1 LKLAIF
7 AKDCQTNGNFHSQ
20 PPESGNFVTSP
31 KSPCPTAADQINKME
46 RVKTIMSENIP
57 PNNTPPE
64 KPSSSRGYFNSEQL
78 EDIALPLTR
87 PLNL

>member
-1 LKLAIF
+1 MA
-7 AKDCQTNGNFHSQ
+7 
-20 PPESGNFVTSP
+20 
-31 KSPCPTAADQINKME
+31 

-78 EDIALPLTR
+78 EDIALPFTR